1 VSKPKEPRPVKLIAG
16 IFAPQKN
23 VIGEALEALSERY
36 GSPDF
41 ISEFMPFDYTDYYG
55 AEMGTGL
62 VRRFASFED
71 LVNPASLPEVKIF
84 TNGIE
89 KRFSSQGK
97 RSVNIDPGYLSEFH
111 LILAT
116 GKGYAHRPYL
126 REGIYADLTLIYR
139 NKAFHPLEWTYPDYR
154 GEAIMDV
161 LTKIREKYMLQLRNF
176 KSRTPTSEREESR

>member
-1 VSKPKEPRPVKLIAG
+1 MSEPQEPKPVKLMVG
-16 IFAPQKN
+16 IFAPQKD
-23 VIGEALEALSERY
+23 VIGEAIEACSERY
-36 GSPDF
+36 GAPDF

-55 AEMGTGL
+55 AEMGPGL

-71 LVNPASLPEVKIF
+71 LVDPASLPEVKLF

-89 KRFSSQGK
+89 GRLSLQGK
-97 RSVNIDPGYLSEFH
+97 RRVNIDPGYLSEFH

-139 NKAFHPLEWTYPDYR
+139 HRAFHPLEWTYPDYR
-154 GEAIMDV
+154 GQAIRDV
-161 LTKIREKYMLQLRNF
+161 LTKIREKYMLQLRHIR
-176 KSRTPTSEREESR
+176 SRVPVSEREESR